1 MSNSPFYNNN
11 VEYNSYKP
19 TNENQKRAKKHL
31 QETGLIALHF
41 CGQYPMRPAAIGL
54 DVYERY
60 PYTFLACPSTS
71 ILSPTETS
79 IHDIIEDS
87 DGNTNKSDDD
97 CANVESNKDATS
109 KANDNNDK
117 APQSQKHKFDDPVI
131 PYCKDRVLH
140 IMRLLPPIVST
151 LLLSA

>member
-1 MSNSPFYNNN
+1 
-11 VEYNSYKP
+11 
-19 TNENQKRAKKHL
+19 
-31 QETGLIALHF
+31 
-41 CGQYPMRPAAIGL
+41 MRPAAIGL